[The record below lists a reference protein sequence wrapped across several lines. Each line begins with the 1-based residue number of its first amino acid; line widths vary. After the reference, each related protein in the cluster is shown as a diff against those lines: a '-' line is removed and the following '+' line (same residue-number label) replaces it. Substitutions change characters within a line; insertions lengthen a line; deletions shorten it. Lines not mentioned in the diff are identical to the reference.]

1 MTFLSGGVFTS
12 ASRVARK
19 YVRPH
24 FQANQATRLL
34 YDLIT
39 FFVTKLML
47 TYIVFPFVILE
58 FCLAFRVYTRL
69 WFAGH
74 ILLIL
79 ISALPILLKARGGQR
94 DKPVSKAKSN

>member
-19 YVRPH
+19 YVRPL
-24 FQANQATRLL
+24 FQANEATQLL

-58 FCLAFRVYTRL
+58 FTSSFRVYTRL
-69 WFAGH
+69 WFSGH

-79 ISALPILLKARGGQR
+79 ISALPILLKARNGQR
-94 DKPVSKAKSN
+94 ETQSDDEKSN